1 MALRTV
7 VPDVVLKVKEGE
19 KGREGWEGEGR
30 LNARCSGRELVK
42 SLHGLK
48 SCNALAHT
56 HTSLS

>member
-7 VPDVVLKVKEGE
+7 VPDVVLKVKERG
-19 KGREGWEGEGR
+19 EGEGR
-30 LNARCSGRELVK
+30 LDARCSGRELVK